1 MKPKTVTRTCR
12 CGKKFVTYPYM
23 KKSCSKRC
31 SKDVKHEQV
40 MRQLVAIPTPAPV
53 RGARWIPVSRGRRFV
68 LVDASEYSKLF
79 AMGPWYI
86 SGLGTCKGRQ
96 MPGYAGRRLP
106 PTVDKPSRELVFLHR
121 VVMGVKPDE
130 RVDHISRDTFDCRR
144 SNLRL
149 TTPEGNNANRGKHR
163 RAGTTSK
170 YKGVSKPKGS
180 PTWRAIMTVDHRTRS
195 LGSFTTEIE
204 AAKAYDAAA
213 QRHWGEFALTN
224 FPVRK

>member
-23 KKSCSKRC
+23 KRSCSKKC
-31 SKDVKHEQV
+31 SDDVKHERV
-40 MRQLVAIPTPAPV
+40 MRELAALPTPAPI
-53 RGARWIPVSRGRRFV
+53 RGARWIPVSRGKRFV
-68 LVDASEYSKLF
+68 LVDRSQYVKLF

-86 SGLGTCKGRQ
+86 SLAGF
-96 MPGYAGRRLP
+96 GYTATSVGYPAKRLP
-106 PTVDKPSRELVFLHR
+106 RTSHKPSGELVLLHR
-121 VVMGVKPDE
+121 VVMNAKPTE
-130 RVDHISRDTFDCRR
+130 RLDHINRDTFDCRR

-163 RAGTTSK
+163 RAGATSI
-170 YKGVSKPKGS
+170 YKGVCKPKDS
-180 PTWRAIMTVDHRTRS
+180 QRWRAMITIDHRTRY
-195 LGSFTTEIE
+195 LGAFDTEID

-213 QRHWGEFALTN
+213 QCHWGEFALTN